1 MANGKVSVIMPV
13 FNSEEFVEEA
23 IQSVLGQT
31 YTNWELILV
40 NDGSTDNSL
49 KICEKYGELYA
60 LKVRVI
66 NVDHAGVSHAR
77 NIGTKN
83 AKGGYLSFLDSDDI
97 WEKNFLTELMA
108 EFDRNPE
115 AYFIY
120 SGSNQFDQSGNIINV
135 QDRYKSGKFDAFIHK
150 SGELRLP
157 FNMDSFIVR
166 KDFIQKYSISFPEE
180 YKISEDICFFLEI
193 LCVTN
198 AYYVPKVLAHY
209 RLHSNS
215 ATTSSWSTE
224 RWESTV
230 SIFESAERYCR
241 KYAPDLKKD
250 FDIIRAYRTY
260 GFVSSVL
267 KNSDI
272 ASTIFY
278 INKYSETL
286 WQFVRIGKKIN
297 NRLKCFLLLTKNRI
311 ILKIISSL

>member
-1 MANGKVSVIMPV
+1 MP
-13 FNSEEFVEEA
+13 
-23 IQSVLGQT
+23 
-31 YTNWELILV
+31 
-40 NDGSTDNSL
+40 
-49 KICEKYGELYA
+49 
-60 LKVRVI
+60 R
-66 NVDHAGVSHAR
+66 
-77 NIGTKN
+77 
-83 AKGGYLSFLDSDDI
+83 GGYLSFLDSDDI

-108 EFDRNPE
+108 EFDRNPK

-215 ATTSSWSTE
+215 ATTSSWSAE